1 MFRRL
6 SILGLAGV
14 LVLVGGGLTMAFA
27 GNNITTPKTLVDR
40 NTDQVES
47 CRCREA
53 RFHPATCSCSSAR

>member
-27 GNNITTPKTLVDR
+27 GN
-40 NTDQVES
+40 
-47 CRCREA
+47 
-53 RFHPATCSCSSAR
+53 SSFANVWVIGSS